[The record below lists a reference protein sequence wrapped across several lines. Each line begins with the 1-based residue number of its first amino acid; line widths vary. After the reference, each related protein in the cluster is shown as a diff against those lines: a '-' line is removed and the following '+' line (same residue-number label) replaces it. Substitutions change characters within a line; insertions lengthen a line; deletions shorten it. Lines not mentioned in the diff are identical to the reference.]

1 MTSTEERTDAMQGR
15 RGRAGRR
22 AAADSTAGRTPRV
35 DLLPAEVYVERRQ
48 RAVTRRAWLGVVV
61 AAAAVVLASGGAMA
75 HQMATAAAL
84 TAAQGETTTLLAQ
97 QQRYAELRAA
107 ERDTDLLDSARAV
120 GGSTEVD
127 WDGTL
132 GGIRD
137 VLPADLAISGMTI
150 ASATVTEPFG
160 QPADAGPTPRVATL
174 TLTARSTTI
183 PSVPDWTSRLSGT
196 TGYLDSSISSISYD
210 EDRGEYT
217 SVIELELD
225 ARAYDGKYE
234 KDADR

>member
-1 MTSTEERTDAMQGR
+1 MTSTQERTDTAQGR
-15 RGRAGRR
+15 RSRGARR
-22 AAADSTAGRTPRV
+22 AATDATAGRAPRV

-48 RAVTRRAWLGVVV
+48 RALTRRAWLGVVV
-61 AAAAVVLASGGAMA
+61 VGAAVVLATGGAVA
-75 HQMATAAAL
+75 HQMATAASL

-107 ERDTDLLDSARAV
+107 ERDTDLLESARAV

-160 QPADAGPTPRVATL
+160 QAADGGPRPRIATL
-174 TLTARSTTI
+174 ALTAKSTTI
-183 PSVPDWTSRLSGT
+183 PSVPDWTSRLSGL
-196 TGYLDSSISSISYD
+196 TGYLDSSISSISLD
-210 EDRGEYT
+210 EDSGEYT

-225 ARAYDGKYE
+225 ARAFDGVYGKE
-234 KDADR
+234 TDR

>member
-1 MTSTEERTDAMQGR
+1 MTSTQERTEAAQGR
-15 RGRAGRR
+15 RGRGARR
-22 AAADSTAGRTPRV
+22 GASDSTAGRAPRV

-48 RAVTRRAWLGVVV
+48 RALTRRAWLGVVV
-61 AAAAVVLASGGAMA
+61 VGAAVLLASGGAMA
-75 HQMATAAAL
+75 NQMATAASL
-84 TAAQGETTTLLAQ
+84 TAAQAETTTLLAQ

-107 ERDTDLLDSARAV
+107 ERDSDLLESARTV
-120 GGSTEVD
+120 GGSTEVE

-137 VLPADLAISGMTI
+137 VLPADLAISGMTV
-150 ASATVTEPFG
+150 ASATATEPFG
-160 QPADAGPTPRVATL
+160 QAADGGPRPRVATL
-174 TLTARSTTI
+174 ALTVASTTI
-183 PSVPDWTSRLSGT
+183 PSVPDWTSRLSGL

-210 EDRGEYT
+210 QDRGEYT

-225 ARAYDGKYE
+225 ARAYDGKYD